1 MKIRGNE
8 PIAALWSI
16 VVQIVATHLAGRAL
30 TSDWSANSFRI
41 VLYENFFFKKVQS
54 ELSMQSMTKELFPWT
69 TIINLFAYQSEVSA
83 LPAECNRGSYLHM

>member
-1 MKIRGNE
+1 MRIRGNE

-30 TSDWSANSFRI
+30 TPDWSANSFRI
-41 VLYENFFFKKVQS
+41 VLYEKFFLKKGPS
-54 ELSMQSMTKELFPWT
+54 ELSMTIELFPWT

-83 LPAECNRGSYLHM
+83 LPAECNRGSYLPI